1 MTDPSSMAAYWS
13 DGHVAC
19 WINESLCHLGSI
31 KQTRHYALAIQ
42 DSWAHQTE
50 VIGAQWTDMD
60 NYFFSLLGT
69 DLGQV
74 EMYQMTLQ
82 HSRISSQAR
91 KFHINFR
98 RLSSHLC
105 HQLESVIDSW
115 SCGAFALVAITWCSD
130 IFMCVSANASK
141 LLHPWTSQLNR

>member
-1 MTDPSSMAAYWS
+1 MAEHTRQKWLEPS
-13 DGHVAC
+13 G
-19 WINESLCHLGSI
+19 L
-31 KQTRHYALAIQ
+31 T
-42 DSWAHQTE
+42 
-50 VIGAQWTDMD
+50 WTA
-60 NYFFSLLGT
+60 FSPLGT

-74 EMYQMTLQ
+74 EVHQMTQQ

-105 HQLESVIDSW
+105 HQLESFIDSR
-115 SCGAFALVAITWCSD
+115 SCGAFALVSIIWCGD
-130 IFMCVSANASK
+130 IFMCASANASK